1 MRSSWGA
8 LMPAWTERCRAEGCT
23 EGIYGDRYCQA
34 HYWDHR
40 HTVLMEALAGSEPT
54 HPDLLPVKPLR
65 VEWGRSG
72 WAAYMPLPAP
82 REDHPCRDHPE
93 DFFAEEG
100 DRAAASTEKWK
111 RAMTSCMRCPSRVPC
126 AEYGIAHSRDFG
138 IWGGTTP
145 KDRKRIL
152 RVRGQV
158 FVELHAAWGRDDMKK
173 EAS

>member
-1 MRSSWGA
+1 M
-8 LMPAWTERCRAEGCT
+8 
-23 EGIYGDRYCQA
+23 
-34 HYWDHR
+34 
-40 HTVLMEALAGSEPT
+40 VLIEALAGTQPT

-65 VEWGRSG
+65 VEWGKGG
-72 WAAYMPLPAP
+72 WAAYIPLPAA
-82 REDHPCRDHPE
+82 RDDQPCRDHPE

-100 DRAAASTEKWK
+100 DRALASSEKWK
-111 RAMTSCMRCPSRVPC
+111 RAMVSCMACPSRVPC

-152 RVRGQV
+152 QARGQV
-158 FVELHAAWGRDDMKK
+158 FVELHAAWGRDDMRK